1 MSSGTIWSRRSVRSA
16 LVVVAALLCAALAS
30 ASPQAVP
37 TKLTLDGV
45 GGVIPGM
52 TEAQVESR
60 WGVKLKVEVFPGS
73 TCGIARLRGYQQY
86 ALFERGRLGSVWFR
100 RGGSTGRGIRPGST
114 RAQLLKAY
122 PRGLRSQPNHYTPG
136 ARDYFLRRARKPRW
150 ELRFDVSPKGRVVQ
164 IAFGDTTVHYIEGCA

>member
-1 MSSGTIWSRRSVRSA
+1 LVRSA
-16 LVVVAALLCAALAS
+16 PVALAALVGATLAS
-30 ASPQAVP
+30 AGSHVVP

-45 GGVIPGM
+45 GGVLPGM

-60 WGVKLKVEVFPGS
+60 WRVPLRIEVLPGS
-73 TCGIARLRGYQQY
+73 TCGIARLRGYNQY

-100 RGGSTGRGIRPGST
+100 RGGSTGRGIHPGST

-122 PRGLRSQPNHYTPG
+122 PRGLSSQPNHYTPG
-136 ARDYFLRRARKPRW
+136 ARDYYLRRARKPRW